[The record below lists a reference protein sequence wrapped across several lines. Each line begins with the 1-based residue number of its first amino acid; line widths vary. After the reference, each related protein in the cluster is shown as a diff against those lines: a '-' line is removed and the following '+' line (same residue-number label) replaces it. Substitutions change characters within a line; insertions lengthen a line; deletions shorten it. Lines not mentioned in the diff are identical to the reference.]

1 MAAECVRMQ
10 PAGPKKYAPRLS
22 SMSRCSPRVS
32 KIGSQKT
39 LHVSDILRH
48 RFCFWHPGSSALSQA
63 TCITKHTLLH
73 LIWVCIHRGL
83 SMSTCCIHRCLS
95 KSTCRYVCVT
105 SCHAFAAVRFD
116 SIPELLPGA
125 SLQLRVESSTCVSFF
140 IHVHVGLCTSCH
152 ALESIRSD
160 SIPELLL
167 GAPLPLRVESSSNHK
182 RRATCGLIDTKCNR
196 ADDSRCVHTYRSL
209 FLSLAAYTYI

>member
-1 MAAECVRMQ
+1 MQ
-10 PAGPKKYAPRLS
+10 PAGLKNRL
-22 SMSRCSPRVS
+22 P
-32 KIGSQKT
+32 KT
-39 LHVSDILRH
+39 LHMSDILRH
-48 RFCFWHPGSSALSQA
+48 RLCFWHAGSSAPSQA

-73 LIWVCIHRGL
+73 LIWV
-83 SMSTCCIHRCLS
+83 CIHRCLS

-105 SCHAFAAVRFD
+105 SCHAFGAVRFD

-125 SLQLRVESSTCVSFF
+125 SLQLRVESSTCVSFL

-160 SIPELLL
+160 YIPELLL

-209 FLSLAAYTYI
+209 FSSLAAYTYT